1 MARLT
6 LTGIVNSGLLRV
18 ATGATLTF
26 GLLAWALRDTSPTI
40 IWNGMQGVKYD
51 WLFLAVVALLVSFSF
66 RARRWGTL
74 LGAWGVRADF
84 ETRHSA
90 IFIGSA
96 GNCVLPGHV
105 GEIARAIVISRC
117 AGVPFAAALGSIFA
131 ERFLDV
137 IAVCVFLMVPF
148 IWGTAPRIGQ
158 TDLSYVALTAIAT
171 LLVIVTGMVII
182 ATQWPKGILRL
193 ADITTRKFGMER
205 LSGRIASNL
214 QTFLNGLIAFR
225 RPRIASIAFMET
237 LLIWYLTGFT
247 YWFGMLAFGIISPGM
262 SGALFVQSVATLGV
276 MIPSSPGYFG
286 AFEAAVRIALE
297 GYVAP
302 VNVVMAYAIVMHI
315 VIYATVT
322 GIGCFLAIRLGLS
335 WRDIVR
341 PGAARPQSSVVGA
354 SKEHGKEATQVSG
367 VL

>member
-1 MARLT
+1 MAT
-6 LTGIVNSGLLRV
+6 LKLRRIVNSGLVRV
-18 ATGATLTF
+18 VTGATLTF
-26 GLLAWALRDTSPTI
+26 GLLAWALRDTSPRI

-51 WLFLAVVALLVSFSF
+51 WLFLALVALIVSFSF

-84 ETRHSA
+84 ETRYSA

-105 GEIARAIVISRC
+105 GEIARAIVISRF

-137 IAVCVFLMVPF
+137 IAVCVFLTVPF
-148 IWGTAPRIGQ
+148 IWGTAPRISQ
-158 TDLSYVALTAIAT
+158 TDFSYVALAGIAT

-193 ADITTRKFGMER
+193 VDITTRKIGMVR
-205 LSGRIASNL
+205 LSGRIASNV
-214 QTFLNGLIAFR
+214 QSILNGLIAFR
-225 RPRIASIAFMET
+225 RPRIGAIAFMET

-247 YWFGMLAFGIISPGM
+247 YWFGMLAFGILSPGM
-262 SGALFVQSVATLGV
+262 TGALFVQSVATLGV

-315 VIYATVT
+315 AIYATVT

-335 WRDIVR
+335 WKDIVR
-341 PGAARPQSSVVGA
+341 PGATGPQSLVVRA
-354 SKEHGKEATQVSG
+354 SNVNVKEATQASG